1 MKSEKIPQNLPR
13 HIAFIMDGNGRW
25 AKKRFLPRKAGHRE
39 GVKTMRRIVDECF
52 KIGIP
57 YLTVYA
63 FSTEN
68 KNRPQDEVEAL
79 FNLMEEYFT
88 EFLNELLE
96 KNICVRTMGDT
107 SYFPE
112 TMRNMN
118 ADAIEKSASCTGG
131 TLNIALNYGSRDEI
145 LRAVNVAVKNG
156 AVLDSDA
163 FSRLLYTSDLPDPDL
178 VVRTGGESRLSNFM
192 LYQCAY
198 SELFFTKTLWP
209 DFNKTLLYEI
219 LNDYSARERRFG
231 KVKP

>member
-1 MKSEKIPQNLPR
+1 
-13 HIAFIMDGNGRW
+13 MDGNGRW

-39 GVKTMRRIVDECF
+39 GVKTMRRIVNECF
-52 KIGIP
+52 EIGIP
-57 YLTVYA
+57 FVSVYA

-68 KNRPQDEVEAL
+68 KNRPQDEVDSL
-79 FNLMEEYFT
+79 FKLMEEYFT
-88 EFLNELLE
+88 EFLSELLE
-96 KNICVRTMGDT
+96 KNICVRIMGDV

-112 TMRNMN
+112 SLRNII
-118 ADAIEKSASCTGG
+118 ADAIKKSASNSGG
-131 TLNIALNYGSRDEI
+131 TFNIALNYGARDEI
-145 LRAVNVAVKNG
+145 LRAVNVAVQNG
-156 AVLDSDA
+156 KQLDTAA
-163 FSRLLYTSDLPDPDL
+163 FSKLLYTADLPDPDL

-209 DFNKTLLYEI
+209 DFSQKLLYEI

>member
-1 MKSEKIPQNLPR
+1 
-13 HIAFIMDGNGRW
+13 
-25 AKKRFLPRKAGHRE
+25 
-39 GVKTMRRIVDECF
+39 
-52 KIGIP
+52 
-57 YLTVYA
+57 
-63 FSTEN
+63 
-68 KNRPQDEVEAL
+68 
-79 FNLMEEYFT
+79 
-88 EFLNELLE
+88 
-96 KNICVRTMGDT
+96 MGDT

-112 TMRNMN
+112 TLRNII

-178 VVRTGGESRLSNFM
+178 VVRTGGESRMSNFM

>member
-1 MKSEKIPQNLPR
+1 MKFNNIPKNLPS
-13 HIAFIMDGNGRW
+13 HVAFIMDGNGRW

-39 GVKTMRRIVDECF
+39 GVKTMRRIVNECF
-52 KIGIP
+52 EIGIP
-57 YLTVYA
+57 FVSVYA

-68 KNRPQDEVEAL
+68 KNRPQDEVDSL
-79 FNLMEEYFT
+79 FKLMEEYFT
-88 EFLNELLE
+88 EFLSELLE
-96 KNICVRTMGDT
+96 KNICVRIMGDV

-112 TMRNMN
+112 SLRNII
-118 ADAIEKSASCTGG
+118 ADAIKKSASNSGG
-131 TLNIALNYGSRDEI
+131 TFNIALNYGARDEI
-145 LRAVNVAVKNG
+145 LRAVNVAVQNG
-156 AVLDSDA
+156 KQLDTAA
-163 FSRLLYTSDLPDPDL
+163 FSKLLYTADLPDPDL

-209 DFNKTLLYEI
+209 DFSQKLLYEI

>member
-112 TMRNMN
+112 TLRNII

-198 SELFFTKTLWP
+198 SELFFTKTL
-209 DFNKTLLYEI
+209 
-219 LNDYSARERRFG
+219 
-231 KVKP
+231 